1 MEPLREAHERR
12 RTLAQP
18 VRVGRAEQVPYQA
31 RGGLSGTGD
40 ARLGIGAKGSAN
52 SARGAVV
59 SATIAG
65 NSEIA
70 TLWQQEAQRPH
81 WCVASDTSDP

>member
-1 MEPLREAHERR
+1 MKDRRPPAARKRSLSERV
-12 RTLAQP
+12 L
-18 VRVGRAEQVPYQA
+18 YQA

-52 SARGAVV
+52 SAPGAAVN
-59 SATIAG
+59 ATIAG

-81 WCVASDTSDP
+81 WCVASDMSDP

>member
-1 MEPLREAHERR
+1 MRELPER
-12 RTLAQP
+12 
-18 VRVGRAEQVPYQA
+18 VPYQA

-40 ARLGIGAKGSAN
+40 ARLGSGANESAN

-65 NSEIA
+65 TSVIA
-70 TLWQQEAQRPH
+70 TL
-81 WCVASDTSDP
+81 